1 MIMLPDHAWFS
12 PTRARKM
19 VDFPEPLSPTIPKHS
34 PGATAK
40 LTPFT
45 TSVSPKEMRK
55 LSKIILAL
63 DFSVSAFMMFSTPRH
78 APALAT
84 EHAGVSAKAGT
95 PASPGY
101 KDAVR

>member
-55 LSKIILAL
+55 LSKINLAL
-63 DFSVSAFMMFSTPRH
+63 DFSMLSVMMFSTPRH
-78 APALAT
+78 APAPAT
-84 EHAGVSAKAGT
+84 AHADVLVMAGT
-95 PASPGY
+95 PADHGY
-101 KDAVR
+101 MDAAR